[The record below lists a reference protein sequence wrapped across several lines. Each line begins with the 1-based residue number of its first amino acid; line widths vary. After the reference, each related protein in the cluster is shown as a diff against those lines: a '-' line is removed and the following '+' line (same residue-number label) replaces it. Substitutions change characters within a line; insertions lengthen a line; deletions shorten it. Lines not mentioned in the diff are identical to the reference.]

1 MIQNAMFNVQT
12 PAIQQIQSPN
22 NELTKATPSESL
34 KDFGSFLKDALNE
47 VGQQEAAT
55 HTMSDQF
62 MAGKVDVDQV
72 MITSQQALLSL
83 QLTTQVRNK
92 AIEAYQE
99 IMRTQ
104 M

>member
-12 PAIQQIQSPN
+12 PVIQQIQSPN
-22 NELTKATPSESL
+22 NELTKSTPSESL

-72 MITSQQALLSL
+72 LITSQQALLSL